1 MKILYVAEIV
11 GKAGIYAYKKALPEL
26 KKQQKI
32 DFVIACADGATS
44 GNGLGKNHAAYLHKL
59 GASVLTT
66 GECCFYKKDL
76 TENLG
81 NIPYVLRPGNL
92 NIEAPGI
99 GARVFK
105 AGGVKVAVAVLLGQ
119 SGFIRVHGNNPFSG
133 LPSLLER
140 LRRETPFCIL
150 DFHAQATAEKQTLF
164 AMTDGLCSAVIGSH
178 CRVQTADERV
188 LPGGSAVIT
197 DAGRTGSLDSVGGTN
212 AASRIQ
218 EYLSGIPDWTREA
231 WGRLELEGVFIDLAD
246 NGKAL
251 SIERVRFP
259 VPSPAITPEESGD
272 D

>member
-1 MKILYVAEIV
+1 MKILYIAEIV
-11 GKAGIYAYKKALPEL
+11 GKAGIYAYKKGLPEL
-26 KKQQKI
+26 KKQKKI
-32 DFVIACADGATS
+32 DFVIACADGATG

-59 GASVLTT
+59 GAAVLTT

-81 NIPYVLRPGNL
+81 NIHYVLRPDNL

-105 AGGVKVAVAVLLGQ
+105 AGAAKVAVTVLLGQ
-119 SGFIRVHGNNPFSG
+119 SGFSRVHGNSPFSG
-133 LPSLLER
+133 LPVLLER
-140 LRRETPFCIL
+140 LRRETPFCIV

-164 AMTDGLCSAVIGSH
+164 AMADGLCSAVIGSH

-197 DAGRTGSLDSVGGTN
+197 DAGRTGSLDSVGGTD

-218 EYLSGIPDWTREA
+218 EYLSGIPDWTKEA
-231 WGRLELEGVFIDLAD
+231 WGRLELEGVLIDLAES
-246 NGKAL
+246 GKAL

-259 VPSPAITPEESGD
+259 VSSPATPPEESGD